1 MKQISYSAR
10 IRHQKG
16 SKSKNLFRSHK
27 LLLWPQY
34 CIFWYFDVV
43 LLISLSTVFDES
55 FTSATYLFRK
65 VNVGL
70 FKKNC
75 FNLLRWKLFK
85 TEQKYF
91 LLHLKSYFRSQD
103 IFSFVLPFW
112 SYRKNQH
119 KYKINFKIYDVT
131 TWLANNYNTHI
142 AQYLTK

>member
-1 MKQISYSAR
+1 MKQIYSAR

-16 SKSKNLFRSHK
+16 SKSKNWFRSHK

-70 FKKNC
+70 FKKNY

-91 LLHLKSYFRSQD
+91 FCILKA
-103 IFSFVLPFW
+103 IFVLKIFLVL
-112 SYRKNQH
+112 SYH
-119 KYKINFKIYDVT
+119 FGHIEKINTNIRLISKFMT
-131 TWLANNYNTHI
+131 S
-142 AQYLTK
+142 QPG

>member
-16 SKSKNLFRSHK
+16 SKSKNWFWSHK

-55 FTSATYLFRK
+55 FISATYLFRK

-70 FKKNC
+70 FKKIILIW
-75 FNLLRWKLFK
+75 FDESSLKLNKNTF
-85 TEQKYF
+85 YCI
-91 LLHLKSYFRSQD
+91 LKA
-103 IFSFVLPFW
+103 IFVLKIFLVL
-112 SYRKNQH
+112 SYLFGH
-119 KYKINFKIYDVT
+119 IEKINTNIRLISKFMT
-131 TWLANNYNTHI
+131 S
-142 AQYLTK
+142 QPG